1 MKIVDAQVQFSSQHA
16 LREEH
21 KVEQTVFATTSTAA
35 AETASRT
42 SPNII
47 SIDAIRSSVRESLE
61 LNQSEID
68 LLSDADTRSTI
79 SSLSNTPAF
88 SNVVAS
94 LFNEKVSEADT
105 SMKGMDVET
114 YRLKSIIES
123 FTGKEL
129 ELSVSRQYEKEQAKA
144 RLEQRQQQSS
154 DNVQLLIER
163 TESITEYERSDF
175 SAQGSITT
183 ASGQLIDFNIE
194 QTLERYFQQESSVNL
209 QLSQSELIDPL
220 VVNLDSSAISLT
232 EKKYQFDLNSNGED
246 ESISFVSKGNAFLA
260 LDRNGNG
267 QVDNGN
273 ELFGT
278 HTGDGFAELARYD
291 EDGNRFIDENDSI
304 YSQLLLWQKD
314 TNGNDTLTSIAQQGI
329 GALYLDSQAT
339 TFAIKNEENR
349 LQGMLKSSGV
359 FIHES
364 GKVGTLHQLDLAV

>member
-1 MKIVDAQVQFSSQHA
+1 MKIVDAHVQFSSQHT

-21 KVEQTVFATTSTAA
+21 KVEQTVLATAKPA
-35 AETASRT
+35 PAETQSRL

-47 SIDAIRSSVRESLE
+47 SIDAIRSSVRESLD
-61 LNQSEID
+61 LNQGELES
-68 LLSDADTRSTI
+68 LSDVETRSTI

-94 LFNEKVSEADT
+94 LFNEKVSEADS
-105 SMKGMDVET
+105 SMKGMDVDT
-114 YRLKSIIES
+114 YRLKSLIES

-129 ELSVSRQYEKEQAKA
+129 ELSVSRQYEKQQAKA
-144 RLEQRQQQSS
+144 RLEQRLAQRS
-154 DNVQLLIER
+154 DDIQLLIER
-163 TESITEYERSDF
+163 KESIKEYERSDF

-183 ASGQLIDFNIE
+183 ASGQLIDFSLQ
-194 QTLERYFQQESSVNL
+194 QTLERYFQQESSLNIHI
-209 QLSQSELIDPL
+209 SQSELIDPL
-220 VVNLDSSAISLT
+220 VVNLDGSSIALT
-232 EKKYQFDLNSNGED
+232 NKKYQFDINSNGEN
-246 ESISFVSKGNAFLA
+246 ESVSFVSKGSGFLA
-260 LDRNGNG
+260 LDRNSNG

-304 YSQLLLWQKD
+304 YNQLLLWQKD
-314 TNGNDTLTSIAQQGI
+314 ANGNDQLTSVAELGI
-329 GALYLDSQAT
+329 GAFYLDSQAT
-339 TFAIKNEENR
+339 TFAIKNEDNR

-359 FIHES
+359 FINES

>member
-21 KVEQTVFATTSTAA
+21 KVEQTVLATTSTAA

-94 LFNEKVSEADT
+94 LFNENVSEADT

-114 YRLKSIIES
+114 YRLKSLIES

-144 RLEQRQQQSS
+144 RLEQRQQQGS

-163 TESITEYERSDF
+163 TESIKEYERSADF
-175 SAQGSITT
+175 
-183 ASGQLIDFNIE
+183 L
-194 QTLERYFQQESSVNL
+194 
-209 QLSQSELIDPL
+209 
-220 VVNLDSSAISLT
+220 
-232 EKKYQFDLNSNGED
+232 
-246 ESISFVSKGNAFLA
+246 
-260 LDRNGNG
+260 
-267 QVDNGN
+267 
-273 ELFGT
+273 
-278 HTGDGFAELARYD
+278 
-291 EDGNRFIDENDSI
+291 
-304 YSQLLLWQKD
+304 
-314 TNGNDTLTSIAQQGI
+314 
-329 GALYLDSQAT
+329 
-339 TFAIKNEENR
+339 
-349 LQGMLKSSGV
+349 
-359 FIHES
+359 
-364 GKVGTLHQLDLAV
+364 

>member
-21 KVEQTVFATTSTAA
+21 KVEQTVLATTSTAA

-114 YRLKSIIES
+114 YRLKSLIES

-144 RLEQRQQQSS
+144 RLEQRQQQGS

-163 TESITEYERSDF
+163 TESIKEYERSDF
-175 SAQGSITT
+175 AAQGSITT

-194 QTLERYFQQESSVNL
+194 QTLERYFQQELSVNI
-209 QLSQSELIDPL
+209 QISQSELIDPL
-220 VVNLDSSAISLT
+220 VVNLDGSSLELT
-232 EKKYQFDLNSNGED
+232 DKKCQFDLNSNGEG
-246 ESISFVSKGNAFLA
+246 ESISFVSQGNAFLA

-267 QVDNGN
+267 HVDNGN

-291 EDGNRFIDENDSI
+291 QDGNRFIDENDSI

-314 TNGNDTLTSIAQQGI
+314 ANGNDILTSIAQQGI

-339 TFAIKNEENR
+339 TFALKNEENR

-359 FIHES
+359 YIHES
-364 GKVGTLHQLDLAV
+364 GKVGALHQLDLAV